1 MYAKHKIS
9 STYVHTLVG
18 SCKRQNSRRTI
29 RVFPAFKRL
38 AAQYNNAKELK
49 KSQYF
54 QPVPDFEM
62 TITPLNSKFSAG
74 FDEVSGISRH
84 FYEAQTLNLLRVS
97 TLSSRVKQPSI
108 SNFFETSQPL
118 RKIKQLTSFL
128 VKK

>member
-62 TITPLNSKFSAG
+62 TITPLNSKFSVE
-74 FDEVSGISRH
+74 FDEANGISRH
-84 FYEAQTLNLLRVS
+84 FHEAQTLNLLRVILHGFCLLLW
-97 TLSSRVKQPSI
+97 TCPIFNLSGPSG
-108 SNFFETSQPL
+108 
-118 RKIKQLTSFL
+118 
-128 VKK
+128 